1 MAAEQDSSL
10 LPRVDYNVVL
20 SPRTDA
26 RFVSMDTRSEP
37 RAYINLKAC
46 LRLSFAEL
54 AALIANIQPTAL

>member
-10 LPRVDYNVVL
+10 LPRVDYDVVL

-26 RFVSMDTRSEP
+26 RFVSMNTRSAP
-37 RAYINLKAC
+37 LAYIKAC